1 LGTRNRISRDLGGFI
16 ADWDSVL
23 TKLDE
28 NVSILEN
35 RLSPQY
41 RTGIRTK
48 DIFDNIQIFYPTDNP
63 VTSYVDLTG
72 ANPIWWSLQHSADLL
87 INLIRFGI
95 TRGIY
100 FRGGISMGH
109 VREYRNGY
117 FSKYMIENAE
127 ISKGFEMIG
136 ARVGLSSLR
145 VLNNKSYQS
154 SPRFYHFVKY
164 DVSNKTPAED
174 LILLNLM
181 QRSSI
186 FQNVEDSQIMDVV
199 KKEIGNNSEAVQKKW
214 KNTLNFIQ
222 YIHAIDNEN
231 LYL

>member
-1 LGTRNRISRDLGGFI
+1 V
-16 ADWDSVL
+16 DWDSVL

-35 RLSPQY
+35 KLSPRY

-63 VTSYVDLTG
+63 VTSHVDLTG
-72 ANPIWWSLQHSADLL
+72 SNPIWWSLQHSADLL
-87 INLIRFGI
+87 INLIQYGI

-117 FSKYMIENAE
+117 FSKYMIENAD
-127 ISKGFEMIG
+127 ISEDFQMVG
-136 ARVGLSSLR
+136 ARVGYSALR
-145 VLNNKSYQS
+145 VLKNKSYQS

-164 DVSNKTPAED
+164 GTLDKTPVED
-174 LILLNLM
+174 LVLLNLT
-181 QRSSI
+181 QRSSM
-186 FQNVEDSQIMDVV
+186 FQNVDDSHIMDVIN
-199 KKEIGNNSEAVQKKW
+199 KEIGINSGTIQKKW
-214 KNTLNFIQ
+214 KNTLDFVKYIQ
-222 YIHAIDNEN
+222 RIDNEN
-231 LYL
+231 LYM